1 MGVPRSIITIYYLI
15 CRPFLPNLRT
25 VRLININK
33 VIFYHILESPKFP
46 LEQFLR
52 DLISVRLIVI
62 ALYNNGTF
70 VEVEIVFGAFGIRAE
85 YRVLLE
91 TSFDEDD
98 VTHWKWDKENRKKAR
113 FGATL
118 ATSLPKDS
126 FRGLS
131 PERYRYFSRGN
142 KTVAGG
148 FS

>member
-15 CRPFLPNLRT
+15 CPPFLPNLWT

-70 VEVEIVFGAFGIRAE
+70 VEVEIVFGLTKMMLLTGSGTRKIVKKPDSEQLWRLLYQRTVFVGYHLRDIDTLVEGIRQWLA
-85 YRVLLE
+85 VP
-91 TSFDEDD
+91 
-98 VTHWKWDKENRKKAR
+98 RKI
-113 FGATL
+113 
-118 ATSLPKDS
+118 
-126 FRGLS
+126 LS
-131 PERYRYFSRGN
+131 
-142 KTVAGG
+142 
-148 FS
+148 